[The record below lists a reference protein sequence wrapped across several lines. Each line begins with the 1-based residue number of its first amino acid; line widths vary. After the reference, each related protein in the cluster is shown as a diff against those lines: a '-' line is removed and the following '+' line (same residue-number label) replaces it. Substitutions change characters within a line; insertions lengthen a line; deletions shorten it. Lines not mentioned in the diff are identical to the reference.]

1 MSDAENLSAGGAAR
15 SRPTRTDRKESERQS
30 SATQLK
36 RPETSVAESEVEF
49 EEPIVSCPECDGR
62 LLEDAAH
69 GETACQQCGLVLETD
84 AIDHGPEWTSVGTT
98 DREQV
103 KRTGSPRTQ
112 RLHDNGL
119 ATTIGWEDRDAKGNT
134 LNANQRAKMSRLR
147 TWDTRFQTKDSK
159 ESNSKAGLAE
169 IDRMGSALGISD
181 SARETACIV
190 FKRAHE
196 ERLLIGR
203 SIEAVATGSLYAA
216 ARMNGLPRTLDGF
229 VQVSRIK
236 RLSFERA
243 YLALLQTL
251 ELPVEPTRPEEFL
264 PQFIDELSVSDSD
277 AFEQAARELLISA
290 REVDPMSGRSPSGLA
305 ASALYATACVH
316 DEPVTQEE
324 LSKLSDTSKVTIRI
338 GYQDLLDVGSW
349 E

>member
-1 MSDAENLSAGGAAR
+1 MDQGCDRTWEPAR
-15 SRPTRTDRKESERQS
+15 PVGQS
-30 SATQLK
+30 
-36 RPETSVAESEVEF
+36 P
-49 EEPIVSCPECDGR
+49 
-62 LLEDAAH
+62 
-69 GETACQQCGLVLETD
+69 
-84 AIDHGPEWTSVGTT
+84 GP
-98 DREQV
+98 
-103 KRTGSPRTQ
+103 KRTRDPWTGVGDPITPTFLLVHS
-112 RLHDNGL
+112 L
-119 ATTIGWEDRDAKGNT
+119 A
-134 LNANQRAKMSRLR
+134 
-147 TWDTRFQTKDSK
+147 
-159 ESNSKAGLAE
+159 
-169 IDRMGSALGISD
+169 
-181 SARETACIV
+181 
-190 FKRAHE
+190 H
-196 ERLLIGR
+196 
-203 SIEAVATGSLYAA
+203 AV
-216 ARMNGLPRTLDGF
+216 
-229 VQVSRIK
+229 IK

-324 LSKLSDTSKVTIRI
+324 LSKLSDTSKVIIRI